1 MNTIKNN
8 LKKDNSNEVKMVDI
22 SKTGLNKEIV
32 YREAKATVKL
42 SNEVINKIIN
52 NEVPK
57 GNVLVISKTA
67 GILAA
72 KNTPNL
78 IPLCHPL
85 NPEFIDINFSIKENE
100 IDIECIVKGQAKTGF
115 EMEALV
121 GVTIAALTIY
131 DLCKPL
137 VSNITIDNVSLIY
150 KSKE

>member
-32 YREAKATVKL
+32 YKEAKATVKL

-72 KNTPNL
+72 KN
-78 IPLCHPL
+78 ISC
-85 NPEFIDINFSIKENE
+85 
-100 IDIECIVKGQAKTGF
+100 
-115 EMEALV
+115 
-121 GVTIAALTIY
+121 
-131 DLCKPL
+131 
-137 VSNITIDNVSLIY
+137 
-150 KSKE
+150 